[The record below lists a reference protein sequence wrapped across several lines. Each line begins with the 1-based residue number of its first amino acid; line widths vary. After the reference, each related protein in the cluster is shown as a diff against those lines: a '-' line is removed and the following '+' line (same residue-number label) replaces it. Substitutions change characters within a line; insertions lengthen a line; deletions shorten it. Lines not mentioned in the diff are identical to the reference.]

1 MHPVYHGIRILDIDD
16 LAFGYAI
23 EKVEKVLDSFN
34 ENEVINDINR
44 IIDFYNSIKYIDIAY
59 KNKIWDESKK
69 TGFNNIARNVQRI
82 IGKFLSKINDN
93 NFLEYYHLTGRLY
106 INEFWEIVDKYKIY
120 ERISYKNIEYILKN
134 EGNALYYILKHK
146 NIVLK
151 YDKSI
156 AVYMRNNFTTAEYIL
171 KNYFVENKDKLYFPV
186 SLTFKDKED
195 IIKLYVDS
203 DDPNLNFLRLVFE
216 SHNNEFIVSDKLK
229 LLAKRKYDKCW
240 KAYFDTGA
248 GLHFETSI
256 QFCYLENNKV
266 KEEIVDKKERKT
278 ILKYSRTWI
287 ENNLDYAT
295 LLNNFIYLFDFVDF
309 HYRCNFVAIDS
320 ELGILERDLGFNG
333 RGMYKVGSAFYA
345 KQTIT
350 NLKMQGYYYAL
361 LKNEINI
368 DDIFKWFF
376 EVYLKNE
383 FHVEGFLFNSTPKET
398 DILLKYKN
406 LVSEMERVLKQYS
419 LYCENKEIDS
429 ELLEISSKGII
440 YSQIDSL
447 QKEKYLYVNEKNKD
461 KINSEIN
468 ILFSEQSLLGYT
480 HKTKDKY
487 YTFIDLINN
496 EEINIEDYES
506 YQKKYIEFLSN
517 RGSVFLD
524 NGAIKL
530 NTNRVLILLDLYRNG
545 NICIAYLNDDKKEII
560 KNMIEENELIEQSSL
575 FSKQEVNYINYIL
588 NKSEFSNGCDLR
600 NKYSHGTYPADKN
613 EQERDYF
620 ILLKI
625 MVLII
630 LKINEEFC
638 LIDKKRNYIEIV

>member
-23 EKVEKVLDSFN
+23 EKAEEVLDSFN

-120 ERISYKNIEYILKN
+120 ERISYENIEYILKN
-134 EGNALYYILKHK
+134 EGNALYYILKYK

-156 AVYMRNNFTTAEYIL
+156 ADYMRNNFTTAEYIL

-287 ENNLDYAT
+287 ENNLA
-295 LLNNFIYLFDFVDF
+295 
-309 HYRCNFVAIDS
+309 
-320 ELGILERDLGFNG
+320 
-333 RGMYKVGSAFYA
+333 
-345 KQTIT
+345 
-350 NLKMQGYYYAL
+350 
-361 LKNEINI
+361 
-368 DDIFKWFF
+368 
-376 EVYLKNE
+376 
-383 FHVEGFLFNSTPKET
+383 
-398 DILLKYKN
+398 
-406 LVSEMERVLKQYS
+406 
-419 LYCENKEIDS
+419 
-429 ELLEISSKGII
+429 
-440 YSQIDSL
+440 
-447 QKEKYLYVNEKNKD
+447 
-461 KINSEIN
+461 
-468 ILFSEQSLLGYT
+468 
-480 HKTKDKY
+480 
-487 YTFIDLINN
+487 
-496 EEINIEDYES
+496 ED
-506 YQKKYIEFLSN
+506 
-517 RGSVFLD
+517 
-524 NGAIKL
+524 
-530 NTNRVLILLDLYRNG
+530 
-545 NICIAYLNDDKKEII
+545 
-560 KNMIEENELIEQSSL
+560 
-575 FSKQEVNYINYIL
+575 
-588 NKSEFSNGCDLR
+588 
-600 NKYSHGTYPADKN
+600 
-613 EQERDYF
+613 
-620 ILLKI
+620 
-625 MVLII
+625 
-630 LKINEEFC
+630 
-638 LIDKKRNYIEIV
+638 